1 MYELYKIRTRV
12 PCNILGCE
20 HTDAVLIVRTD
31 DGHGD
36 YAVCPECVQNMS
48 DMNDTNADF
57 FAQEPLPGR
66 VDLSLGS

>member
-66 VDLSLGS
+66 VDLSPGS